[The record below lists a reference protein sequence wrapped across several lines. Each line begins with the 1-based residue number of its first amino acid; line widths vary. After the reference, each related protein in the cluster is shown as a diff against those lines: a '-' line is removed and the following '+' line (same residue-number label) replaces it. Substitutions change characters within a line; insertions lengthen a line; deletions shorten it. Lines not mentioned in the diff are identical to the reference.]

1 MTTMTKTAA
10 IAHARRTVS
19 ALYPFGDGY
28 RYTIADPNR
37 RAAYETHPRPYH
49 AAAAARRADLI
60 TAARAALDL
69 PEIDPATMDGGRWTD
84 ALS

>member
-1 MTTMTKTAA
+1 MTTTAA

-19 ALYPFGDGY
+19 PLYPFGDGY

-37 RAAYETHPRPYH
+37 RAAYETAPRPWH

-60 TAARAALDL
+60 AVARAAAGL
-69 PEIDPATMDGGRWTD
+69 PEIDPGTMDAGPWTD